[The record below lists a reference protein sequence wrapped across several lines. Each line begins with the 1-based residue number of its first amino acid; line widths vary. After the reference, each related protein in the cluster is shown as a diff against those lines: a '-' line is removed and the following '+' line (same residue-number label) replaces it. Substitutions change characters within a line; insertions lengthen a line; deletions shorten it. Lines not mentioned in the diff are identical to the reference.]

1 VALALEP
8 AERVRKQREDVYL
21 QRLLLAQKPQVDV
34 DGPLVEIDLTDG
46 V

>member
-1 VALALEP
+1 MPLALEP
-8 AERVRKQREDVYL
+8 AERVGKQREDIYL

-34 DGPLVEIDLTDG
+34 DRAVVEIDLTDG